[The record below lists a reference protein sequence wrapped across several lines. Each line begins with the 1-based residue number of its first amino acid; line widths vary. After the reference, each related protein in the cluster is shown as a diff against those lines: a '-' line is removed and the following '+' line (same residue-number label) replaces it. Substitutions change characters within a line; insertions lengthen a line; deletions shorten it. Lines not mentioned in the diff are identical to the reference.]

1 MSSGLVLYAPNVHT
15 GGGLVLLRSLLAEW
29 PADEPLRALL
39 DARARAQ
46 LELPTGT
53 RVLWVNA
60 NARSRLGAERELQH
74 ASGPQD
80 TVLCFHG
87 LPPLLPNSATRIVV
101 FLQNRNYLGLTPL
114 SSFSLR
120 TAIRLAFER
129 AVCRLFRHRVS
140 LYVVQTA
147 TMARDLA
154 RWSGVAPG
162 AAGST
167 PVLTY
172 PFVDALPAPVAA
184 STAPPRWDFVYV
196 SDGEAHK
203 NHRRLFE
210 AWQLLAAEG
219 LRPRLALTLGPRDT
233 TLAAEVAA
241 LRERGGVEIHN
252 LGHLPREQVLEL
264 YAQARALI
272 FPSTSES
279 FGLPLVEAQHLGL
292 PILAPERDY
301 VRDVCVPTQTFD
313 PDSPTSIA
321 RAVFRFLGVPDGPR
335 PIGTA
340 AGFLAL
346 VRSDS
351 SATALAPRQP

>member
-1 MSSGLVLYAPNVHT
+1 VNSGLVLYAPNVHT
-15 GGGLVLLRSLLAEW
+15 GGGLVLLRSVLAAW
-29 PADEPLRALL
+29 PADDGLRALL
-39 DARARAQ
+39 DARARSQ
-46 LELPTGT
+46 LDLPPDA
-53 RVLWVNA
+53 RVSWVHA
-60 NARSRLGAERELQH
+60 SARSRLAAERELRQM
-74 ASGPQD
+74 SGPQD

-87 LPPLLPNSATRIVV
+87 LPPLLPSSASRVVV

-120 TAIRLAFER
+120 TAVRLAYER
-129 AVCRLFRHRVS
+129 AAGRLFRRRVS
-140 LYVVQTA
+140 LYVVQSE

-154 RWSGVAPG
+154 RWCGAELD

-172 PFVDALPAPVAA
+172 PFVDALPAPAA
-184 STAPPRWDFVYV
+184 ALTAAPRWDFVYV

-219 LRPRLALTLGPRDT
+219 LRPRLALTLGPRDSI
-233 TLAAEVAA
+233 LASEAAA
-241 LRERGGVEIHN
+241 LRERSGIEIHN

-264 YAQARALI
+264 YTQARALI
-272 FPSTSES
+272 FPSASES

-301 VRDVCVPTQTFD
+301 VRDVCVPAQTFD
-313 PDSPTSIA
+313 PESPTSIA
-321 RAVFRFLGVPDGPR
+321 RAVLRFLGVPDGPR
-335 PIGTA
+335 PIGDA

-346 VRSDS
+346 VRGDR
-351 SATALAPRQP
+351 SASGTAFRLP